1 MQQSDDNQ
9 KYSLIDEQPDYIPTD
24 IIMDLKSGIYNLF
37 VSMINHNIMNHG
49 PEKAVVIS
57 VNYLKEII
65 DHFEKA
71 MQTNEQEKL

>member
-1 MQQSDDNQ
+1 MQQEDN
-9 KYSLIDEQPDYIPTD
+9 KNYSLVDEQPDYVPTD

-37 VSMINHNIMNHG
+37 VSMVNHNIMNHG

-71 MQTNEQEKL
+71 IQTNEQEQS

>member
-1 MQQSDDNQ
+1 MQNNEDE

-37 VSMINHNIMNHG
+37 VSMINHNIMEHG
-49 PEKAVVIS
+49 PQKAVVIS
-57 VNYLKEII
+57 VNYLKEIV

-71 MQTNEQEKL
+71 IETNEQEKP

>member
-1 MQQSDDNQ
+1 MQQEENQ
-9 KYSLIDEQPDYIPTD
+9 DYSLIDEQPDYVPTD

-57 VNYLKEII
+57 VDYLKEII
-65 DHFEKA
+65 HHFEKA
-71 MQTNEQEKL
+71 IETNEQEKP

>member
-1 MQQSDDNQ
+1 MEQNEDQ
-9 KYSLIDEQPDYIPTD
+9 KYSLIDEQPDYVPTD

-37 VSMINHNIMNHG
+37 VSMINHNIMQYG

-57 VNYLKEII
+57 VNYLKEIV

-71 MQTNEQEKL
+71 MQTNEQEKP

>member
-1 MQQSDDNQ
+1 MQQEENQ
-9 KYSLIDEQPDYIPTD
+9 DYSLIDEQPDYVPTD

-57 VNYLKEII
+57 VNYLKQIV

-71 MQTNEQEKL
+71 IQTNEQEKP

>member
-1 MQQSDDNQ
+1 MQQEENQ
-9 KYSLIDEQPDYIPTD
+9 DYSLIDEQPDYVPTD

-65 DHFEKA
+65 HHFEKA
-71 MQTNEQEKL
+71 IETNEQEKP